1 MDHSLEP
8 PPTPGIT
15 PDPALRSSASATVAS
30 TSRRRRERYGLL
42 LAAIT
47 AAFWLQ
53 GIATPGPWEQVF
65 VSVLL
70 ATTLMLAMWAAD
82 SKPPVMWAAL
92 VIAASVVIASI
103 AEAATGDIEGTA
115 PRIANLLLVVLAP
128 PALVVGVVR
137 SVRAR
142 GGVTIEAVF
151 GVLCLYILVGM
162 AFALVYGAIFSLSGG
177 HFFANGIKAT
187 GARCL
192 YFSFATLTTVGYGDL
207 TAASNLGHTLSASE
221 ALVGQIYL
229 VTIVSVLVSNLRPR
243 SRDR

>member
-1 MDHSLEP
+1 MDHTLEP
-8 PPTPGIT
+8 SPTSNLT
-15 PDPALRSSASATVAS
+15 PDPKLGSTSGATLAS

-42 LAAIT
+42 LAAIV

-53 GIATPGPWEQVF
+53 GIATPGAWEQVF

-70 ATTLMLAMWAAD
+70 ATTLVLAMWVAD
-82 SKPPVMWAAL
+82 SKPAVMWAAFG
-92 VIAASVVIASI
+92 VAAAVVIASI
-103 AEAATGDIEGTA
+103 AESAAGNIEGAA

-128 PALVVGVVR
+128 PAIVVGVVR

-142 GGVTIEAVF
+142 GGVVIEAVL

-162 AFALVYGAIFSLSGG
+162 GFALAYGAISDLTG
-177 HFFANGIKAT
+177 HFFANGIPAS

-207 TAASNLGHTLSASE
+207 TAASNLGHTLSTSE

-229 VTIVSVLVSNLRPR
+229 VTIVSLLVSNLRPR